1 MSRSKYL
8 TKSLTVGSSV
18 VGVALVTFGLAG
30 AAFAGGYGPPTPPN
44 PAPGGFS
51 QVVASQPISSTGGVI
66 TGTDG
71 ASQVSAS
78 VPAGDFPSGA
88 QIVLSAP
95 TNLSTTVNGAEV
107 GFSVSFLASSGQ
119 SLSGQSLASPV
130 TVTIANP
137 DITANSVLYIYSGG
151 TFVPFNGKY
160 SVSAGKIVIWLTQD
174 PTLVVAHASPSTG
187 VVPTSVST
195 GKPLLGESVIA
206 GGLGL
211 AGVVSLGGAVIA
223 SRRRRLNS
231 KLA

>member
-1 MSRSKYL
+1 MFRAKNL
-8 TKSLTVGSSV
+8 PWSLFIGSSV
-18 VGVALVTFGLAG
+18 VGAALVTFGLG
-30 AAFAGGYGPPTPPN
+30 GTAFASGYGPPAPPN

-51 QVVASQPISSTGGVI
+51 QVVASQPISSVGGTI
-66 TGTDG
+66 SGTDG
-71 ASQVSAS
+71 SSQVSAS

-88 QIVLSAP
+88 QIVLTAP
-95 TNLSTTVNGAEV
+95 TNLLTTVQGAEV
-107 GFSVSFLASSGQ
+107 GFSISFLASSGQ

-137 DITANSVLYIYSGG
+137 DITANSVLFIYSGG
-151 TFVPFNGKY
+151 TFVRFNGKY
-160 SVSAGKIVIWLTQD
+160 SVSTGRIVISLTQD
-174 PTLVVAHASPSTG
+174 PTLVVAPALPSTG

-195 GKPLLGESVIA
+195 GKPLFGESVVA

-211 AGVVSLGGAVIA
+211 VGVASLGGAVVA